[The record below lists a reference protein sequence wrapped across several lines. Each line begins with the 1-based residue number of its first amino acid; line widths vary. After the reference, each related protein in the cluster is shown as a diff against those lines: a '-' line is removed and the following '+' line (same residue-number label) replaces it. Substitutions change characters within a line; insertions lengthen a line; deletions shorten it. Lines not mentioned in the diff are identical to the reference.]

1 MAGLMNIG
9 RIFNGWFDALVND
22 ENKKVVSPVKAMSYA
37 PIWYAV
43 NKISGH
49 MGQLPLVLHRSL
61 ERGSKR
67 AVDDYRYMLCKK
79 RPNYYQTAM
88 QFKQSLQA
96 NCLMYGN
103 GFAWMRRAGNSDRSQ
118 ILDLLPLDSAKM
130 AIVMYQGEKWYLYD
144 SHKDEPIRKYRNV
157 EMASDPDI
165 PGSGGLMVI
174 ADSEIC
180 HFPGLG
186 FDGFAGFSL
195 WKIANDNWTIGIAS
209 DKLVKNGFDKG
220 FRSSMLL
227 EAPANMFRDE
237 KTARE
242 FLEGFRK
249 QHGGPDQNGNIG
261 LLREGIKANVV
272 SMNARDAEI
281 NDSRQFARED
291 VALWFCIE
299 TILGDDS
306 TSYNGIEQRT
316 LAYLS
321 NCLAK
326 WLKTWEEE
334 LDRKLLTEREQ
345 RADELYFKFH
355 DRALLRTDHQ
365 TTINSLSTG
374 INARIY
380 SPNEARELLDL
391 NPYTG
396 GDVYA
401 NPAITPGVGSG
412 DMEDEDDL
420 DDDDDIDTG
429 EAAARAAMR
438 VVVSRIQS
446 VEKKRVVAGCKS
458 KNYVDWLDSFYDKFT
473 GTLADAIKPLLSSK
487 NDIDAAE
494 IAEAY
499 TEASK
504 AALLDAAGQAKDET
518 ELVAIVGET
527 VAGWDR
533 RADTILDAISE
544 QNSK

>member
-1 MAGLMNIG
+1 MAGLLNIG

-22 ENKKVVSPVKAMSYA
+22 ENKKIVSPVKAMSYA
-37 PIWYAV
+37 PVWYAV

-49 MGQLPLVLHRSL
+49 MGQLPLVLHRGL
-61 ERGSKR
+61 ERGAER
-67 AVDDYRYMLCKK
+67 ATDDYRYMLCKK
-79 RPNYYQTAM
+79 RPNYYQTPM

-103 GFAWMRRAGNSDRSQ
+103 GFAWIRRAGTTANSR

-130 AIVMYQGEKWYLYD
+130 AIVMWQGEKWYLYD
-144 SHKDEPIRKYRNV
+144 SHKDEPIRKYRDID
-157 EMASDPDI
+157 MPADPDI

-174 ADSEIC
+174 ADSEMC

-195 WKIANDNWTIGIAS
+195 WKIANDNWAIGIAA
-209 DKLVKNGFDKG
+209 DKLMKSGFDKG

-237 KTARE
+237 KQARE

-272 SMNARDAEI
+272 SMNSRDAEI
-281 NDSRQFARED
+281 NDSRQFSRED
-291 VALWFCIE
+291 VALWFSIE

-334 LDRKLLTEREQ
+334 LDRKLLNEREQ
-345 RADELYFKFH
+345 AADVLYFKFH
-355 DRALLRTDHQ
+355 DRALLRTDYS

-391 NPYTG
+391 NPYEG

-401 NPAITPGVGSG
+401 NPAITPGTG
-412 DMEDEDDL
+412 DQMDEDDDPEDDL
-420 DDDDDIDTG
+420 DESDTG
-429 EAAARAAMR
+429 ARAMR
-438 VVVSRIQS
+438 VVISRVQS
-446 VEKKRVVAGCKS
+446 VEKNRVIKGCKS
-458 KNYVDWLDSFYDKFT
+458 KNFVDWVDSFYDRFT
-473 GTLADAIKPLLSSK
+473 STISDAIRPLLDDRSE
-487 NDIDAAE
+487 IAAE
-494 IAEAY
+494 TIATEY

-527 VAGWDR
+527 VAGWDSR
-533 RADTILDAISE
+533 VDQILTAISE

>member
-1 MAGLMNIG
+1 MAGLLNIG

-22 ENKKVVSPVKAMSYA
+22 ENKKIVSPVKAMSYA
-37 PIWYAV
+37 PVWYAV

-49 MGQLPLVLHRSL
+49 MGQLPLVLHRGL
-61 ERGSKR
+61 ERGAER
-67 AVDDYRYMLCKK
+67 ATDDYRYMICKK
-79 RPNYYQTAM
+79 RPNYYQTPM

-103 GFAWMRRAGNSDRSQ
+103 GFAWIRRAGTTANSR

-130 AIVMYQGEKWYLYD
+130 AIVMWQGEKWYLYD
-144 SHKDEPIRKYRNV
+144 SHKDEPIRKYRDV
-157 EMASDPDI
+157 DMAGDPDI

-174 ADSEIC
+174 ADSEMC

-195 WKIANDNWTIGIAS
+195 WKIANDNWAIGIAA
-209 DKLVKNGFDKG
+209 DKLMKSGFDKG

-237 KTARE
+237 KQARE

-272 SMNARDAEI
+272 SMNSRDAEI
-281 NDSRQFARED
+281 NDSRQFSRED
-291 VALWFCIE
+291 VALWFSIE

-345 RADELYFKFH
+345 AADVLYFKFH
-355 DRALLRTDHQ
+355 DRALLRTDYS

-391 NPYTG
+391 NPYEG

-401 NPAITPGVGSG
+401 NPAITPGTG
-412 DMEDEDDL
+412 DQMDEDDDPEDDL
-420 DDDDDIDTG
+420 DESDTG
-429 EAAARAAMR
+429 ARAMR
-438 VVVSRIQS
+438 VVISRVQS
-446 VEKKRVVAGCKS
+446 VEKNRVIKGCKS
-458 KNYVDWLDSFYDKFT
+458 KNFVDWVDGFYNRFT
-473 GTLADAIKPLLSSK
+473 STISDAIRPLLDDRSE
-487 NDIDAAE
+487 IAAE
-494 IAEAY
+494 TIATEY

-504 AALLDAAGQAKDET
+504 AALLDAAGNAKDEA

-527 VAGWDR
+527 VAGWDSR
-533 RADTILDAISE
+533 VDQILSAISE

>member
-1 MAGLMNIG
+1 MAGLLNIG

-22 ENKKVVSPVKAMSYA
+22 ENKKIVSPVKAMSYA
-37 PIWYAV
+37 PVWYAV

-49 MGQLPLVLHRSL
+49 MGQLPLVLHRGL
-61 ERGSKR
+61 ERGAER
-67 AVDDYRYMLCKK
+67 ATDDYRYMLCKK
-79 RPNYYQTAM
+79 RPNYYQTPM

-103 GFAWMRRAGNSDRSQ
+103 GFAWIRRAGTTANSR

-130 AIVMYQGEKWYLYD
+130 AIVMWQGEKWYLYD
-144 SHKDEPIRKYRNV
+144 SHKDEPIRKYRDID
-157 EMASDPDI
+157 MPADPDI

-174 ADSEIC
+174 ADSEMC

-195 WKIANDNWTIGIAS
+195 WKIANDNWAIGIAA
-209 DKLVKNGFDKG
+209 DKLVKSGFDKG

-237 KTARE
+237 KQARE

-272 SMNARDAEI
+272 SMNSRDAEI
-281 NDSRQFARED
+281 NDSRQFSRED
-291 VALWFCIE
+291 VALWFSIE

-345 RADELYFKFH
+345 AADVLYFKFH
-355 DRALLRTDHQ
+355 DRALLRTDYS

-391 NPYTG
+391 NPYEG

-401 NPAITPGVGSG
+401 NPAITPGAG
-412 DMEDEDDL
+412 DEMGEDDDPEDDL
-420 DDDDDIDTG
+420 DESDTG
-429 EAAARAAMR
+429 ARAMR
-438 VVVSRIQS
+438 VVISRVQS
-446 VEKKRVVAGCKS
+446 VEKNRVIKGCKS
-458 KNYVDWLDSFYDKFT
+458 KNFVDWVDGFYARFT
-473 GTLADAIKPLLSSK
+473 STISDAIRPLLDDRSE
-487 NDIDAAE
+487 IAAE
-494 IAEAY
+494 TIATEY

-504 AALLDAAGQAKDET
+504 AALLDAAGNAKDET

-527 VAGWDR
+527 VAGWDSR
-533 RADTILDAISE
+533 VDQILNAISE

>member
-1 MAGLMNIG
+1 MAGLLNIG

-22 ENKKVVSPVKAMSYA
+22 ENKKIVSPVKAMSYA
-37 PIWYAV
+37 PVWYAV

-49 MGQLPLVLHRSL
+49 MGQLPLVLHRGL
-61 ERGSKR
+61 ERGAER
-67 AVDDYRYMLCKK
+67 ATDDYRYMLCKK
-79 RPNYYQTAM
+79 RPNYYQTPM

-103 GFAWMRRAGNSDRSQ
+103 GFAWIRRAGTTANSR

-130 AIVMYQGEKWYLYD
+130 AIVMWQGEKWYLYD
-144 SHKDEPIRKYRNV
+144 SHKDEPIRKYRDV
-157 EMASDPDI
+157 DMAGDPDI

-174 ADSEIC
+174 ADSEMC

-195 WKIANDNWTIGIAS
+195 WKIANDNWAIGIAA
-209 DKLVKNGFDKG
+209 DKLMKSGFDKG

-237 KTARE
+237 KQARE

-272 SMNARDAEI
+272 SMNSRDAEI
-281 NDSRQFARED
+281 NDSRQFSRED
-291 VALWFCIE
+291 VALWFSIE

-345 RADELYFKFH
+345 AADVLYFKFH
-355 DRALLRTDHQ
+355 DRALLRTDYS

-391 NPYTG
+391 NPYEG

-401 NPAITPGVGSG
+401 NPAITPGTG
-412 DMEDEDDL
+412 DQIDEDDDPEDDL
-420 DDDDDIDTG
+420 DESDTG
-429 EAAARAAMR
+429 ARAMR
-438 VVVSRIQS
+438 VVISRVQS
-446 VEKKRVVAGCKS
+446 VEKNRVIKGCKS
-458 KNYVDWLDSFYDKFT
+458 KNFVDWVDSFYTRFT
-473 GTLADAIKPLLSSK
+473 STISDAIRPLLDDRSE
-487 NDIDAAE
+487 IAAE
-494 IAEAY
+494 TIATEY

-504 AALLDAAGQAKDET
+504 AALLDAAGNAKDET

-527 VAGWDR
+527 VAGWDSR
-533 RADTILDAISE
+533 VDQILSAISE

>member
-1 MAGLMNIG
+1 MAGLLNIG

-22 ENKKVVSPVKAMSYA
+22 ENKKIVSPVKAMSYA
-37 PIWYAV
+37 PVWYAV

-49 MGQLPLVLHRSL
+49 MGQLPLVLHRGL
-61 ERGSKR
+61 ERGAER
-67 AVDDYRYMLCKK
+67 ATDDYRYMLCKK
-79 RPNYYQTAM
+79 RPNYYQTPM

-103 GFAWMRRAGNSDRSQ
+103 GFAWIRRAGTTANSR

-130 AIVMYQGEKWYLYD
+130 AIVMWQGEKWYLYD
-144 SHKDEPIRKYRNV
+144 SHKDEPIRKYRDID
-157 EMASDPDI
+157 MAGDPDI

-174 ADSEIC
+174 ADNEMC

-186 FDGFAGFSL
+186 FDGFAGFSI
-195 WKIANDNWTIGIAS
+195 WKIANDNWAIGIAA
-209 DKLVKNGFDKG
+209 DKLMKSGFDKG

-237 KTARE
+237 KQARE

-272 SMNARDAEI
+272 SMNSRDAEI
-281 NDSRQFARED
+281 NDSRQFSRED
-291 VALWFCIE
+291 VALWFSIE

-345 RADELYFKFH
+345 AADVLYFKFH
-355 DRALLRTDHQ
+355 DRALLRTDYS

-391 NPYTG
+391 NPYEG

-401 NPAITPGVGSG
+401 NPAITPGAG
-412 DMEDEDDL
+412 DEMGEDDDPEDDL
-420 DDDDDIDTG
+420 DESDTG
-429 EAAARAAMR
+429 ARAMR
-438 VVVSRIQS
+438 VVISRVQS
-446 VEKKRVVAGCKS
+446 VEKNRVIKGCKS
-458 KNYVDWLDSFYDKFT
+458 KNFVDWVDGFYARFT
-473 GTLADAIKPLLSSK
+473 STISDAIRPLLDDRSE
-487 NDIDAAE
+487 IAAE
-494 IAEAY
+494 TIATEY

-504 AALLDAAGQAKDET
+504 AALLDAAGNAKDET

-527 VAGWDR
+527 VAGWDSR
-533 RADTILDAISE
+533 VDQILSAILE

>member
-1 MAGLMNIG
+1 MAGLLNIG

-22 ENKKVVSPVKAMSYA
+22 ENKKIVSPVKAMSYA
-37 PIWYAV
+37 PVWYAV

-49 MGQLPLVLHRSL
+49 MGQLPLVLHRGL
-61 ERGSKR
+61 ERGAER
-67 AVDDYRYMLCKK
+67 ATDDYRYMLCKK
-79 RPNYYQTAM
+79 RPNYYQTPM

-103 GFAWMRRAGNSDRSQ
+103 GFAWIRRAGTTANSR

-130 AIVMYQGEKWYLYD
+130 AIVMWQGEKWYLYD
-144 SHKDEPIRKYRNV
+144 SHKDEPIRKYRSV
-157 EMASDPDI
+157 DMAGDPDI

-174 ADSEIC
+174 SDSEMC

-195 WKIANDNWTIGIAS
+195 WKIANDNWAIGIAA
-209 DKLVKNGFDKG
+209 DKLMKSGFDKG

-237 KTARE
+237 KQARE

-272 SMNARDAEI
+272 SMNSRDAEI
-281 NDSRQFARED
+281 NDSRQFSRED
-291 VALWFCIE
+291 VALWFSIE

-345 RADELYFKFH
+345 AADVLYFKFH
-355 DRALLRTDHQ
+355 DRALLRTDYS

-391 NPYTG
+391 NPYEG

-401 NPAITPGVGSG
+401 NPAITPGAG
-412 DMEDEDDL
+412 DEMDEDDDPEDDL
-420 DDDDDIDTG
+420 DESDTG
-429 EAAARAAMR
+429 ARAMR
-438 VVVSRIQS
+438 VVISRVQS
-446 VEKKRVVAGCKS
+446 VEKNRVIKGCKS
-458 KNYVDWLDSFYDKFT
+458 KNFVDWVDGFYARFT
-473 GTLADAIKPLLSSK
+473 STISDAIRPLLDDRSE
-487 NDIDAAE
+487 IAAE
-494 IAEAY
+494 TIATEY

-504 AALLDAAGQAKDET
+504 AALLDAAGNAKDET

-527 VAGWDR
+527 VAGWDSR
-533 RADTILDAISE
+533 VDQILNAISE

>member
-1 MAGLMNIG
+1 MAGLLNIG

-22 ENKKVVSPVKAMSYA
+22 ENKKIVSPVKAMSYA
-37 PIWYAV
+37 PVWYAV

-49 MGQLPLVLHRSL
+49 MGQLPLVLHRGL
-61 ERGSKR
+61 ERGAER
-67 AVDDYRYMLCKK
+67 ATDDYRYMLCKK
-79 RPNYYQTAM
+79 RPNYYQTPM

-103 GFAWMRRAGNSDRSQ
+103 GFAWIRRAGTTANSR

-130 AIVMYQGEKWYLYD
+130 AIVMWQGEKWYLYD
-144 SHKDEPIRKYRNV
+144 SHKDEPIRKYRDID
-157 EMASDPDI
+157 MPADPDI

-174 ADSEIC
+174 ADSEMC

-195 WKIANDNWTIGIAS
+195 WKIANDNWAIGIAA
-209 DKLVKNGFDKG
+209 DKLVKSGFDKG

-237 KTARE
+237 KQARE

-272 SMNARDAEI
+272 SMNSRDAEI
-281 NDSRQFARED
+281 NDSRQFSRED
-291 VALWFCIE
+291 VALWFSIE

-345 RADELYFKFH
+345 AADVLYFKFH
-355 DRALLRTDHQ
+355 DRALLRTDYS

-391 NPYTG
+391 NPYEG

-401 NPAITPGVGSG
+401 NPAITPGAG
-412 DMEDEDDL
+412 DEMGEDDDPEDDL
-420 DDDDDIDTG
+420 DESDTG
-429 EAAARAAMR
+429 ARAMR
-438 VVVSRIQS
+438 VVISRVQS
-446 VEKKRVVAGCKS
+446 VEKNRVIKGCKS
-458 KNYVDWLDSFYDKFT
+458 KNFVDWVDGFYARFT
-473 GTLADAIKPLLSSK
+473 STISDAIRPLLDDRSE
-487 NDIDAAE
+487 IAAE
-494 IAEAY
+494 TIATEY

-504 AALLDAAGQAKDET
+504 AALLDAAGNAKDET

-527 VAGWDR
+527 VAGWDSR
-533 RADTILDAISE
+533 VDQILHAISE

>member
-1 MAGLMNIG
+1 MAGLLNIG

-22 ENKKVVSPVKAMSYA
+22 ENKKIVSPVKAMSYA
-37 PIWYAV
+37 PVWYAV

-49 MGQLPLVLHRSL
+49 MGQLPLVLHRGL
-61 ERGSKR
+61 ERGAER
-67 AVDDYRYMLCKK
+67 ATDDYRYMLCKK
-79 RPNYYQTAM
+79 RPNYYQTPM

-103 GFAWMRRAGNSDRSQ
+103 GFAWIRRAGTTANSR

-130 AIVMYQGEKWYLYD
+130 AIVMWQGEKWYLYD
-144 SHKDEPIRKYRNV
+144 SHKDEPIRKYRSV
-157 EMASDPDI
+157 DMAGDPDI

-174 ADSEIC
+174 ADSEMC

-195 WKIANDNWTIGIAS
+195 WKIANDNWAIGIAA
-209 DKLVKNGFDKG
+209 DKLVKSGFNSG

-227 EAPANMFRDE
+227 EAPANILKDE
-237 KTARE
+237 KEARK
-242 FLEGFRK
+242 FLSDFRS
-249 QHGGPDQNGNIG
+249 QHGGPEANGNIG
-261 LLREGIKANVV
+261 LLREGIKAHVV
-272 SMNARDAEI
+272 SMNGRDAEI
-281 NDSRQFARED
+281 NDSRQFSRED
-291 VALWFCIE
+291 VALWFSIE

-345 RADELYFKFH
+345 AADVLYFKFH
-355 DRALLRTDHQ
+355 DRALLRTDYS

-391 NPYTG
+391 NPYEG

-401 NPAITPGVGSG
+401 NPAITPGAG
-412 DMEDEDDL
+412 DEMGEDDDPEDDL
-420 DDDDDIDTG
+420 DESDTG
-429 EAAARAAMR
+429 ARAMR
-438 VVVSRIQS
+438 VVISRVQS
-446 VEKKRVVAGCKS
+446 VEKNRVIKGCKS
-458 KNYVDWLDSFYDKFT
+458 KNFVDWVDGFYARFT
-473 GTLADAIKPLLSSK
+473 STISDAIRPLLDDRSE
-487 NDIDAAE
+487 IAAE
-494 IAEAY
+494 TIATEY

-504 AALLDAAGQAKDET
+504 AALLDAAGNAKDET

-527 VAGWDR
+527 VAGWDSR
-533 RADTILDAISE
+533 VDQILNAISE

>member
-1 MAGLMNIG
+1 MAGLLNIG

-22 ENKKVVSPVKAMSYA
+22 ENKKIVSPVKAMSYA
-37 PIWYAV
+37 PVWYAV

-49 MGQLPLVLHRSL
+49 MGQLPLVLHRGL
-61 ERGSKR
+61 ERGAER
-67 AVDDYRYMLCKK
+67 ATDDYRYMICKK
-79 RPNYYQTAM
+79 RPNYYQTPM

-103 GFAWMRRAGNSDRSQ
+103 GFAWIRRAGTTANSR

-130 AIVMYQGEKWYLYD
+130 AIVMWQGEKWYLYD
-144 SHKDEPIRKYRNV
+144 SHKDEPIRKYRDID
-157 EMASDPDI
+157 MTADPDI

-174 ADSEIC
+174 ADNEMC

-195 WKIANDNWTIGIAS
+195 WKIANDNWAIGIAA
-209 DKLVKNGFDKG
+209 DKLMKSGFDKG

-237 KTARE
+237 KQARE

-272 SMNARDAEI
+272 SMNSRDAEI
-281 NDSRQFARED
+281 NDSRQFSRED
-291 VALWFCIE
+291 VALWFSIE

-345 RADELYFKFH
+345 AADVLYFKFH
-355 DRALLRTDHQ
+355 DRALLRTDYS

-391 NPYTG
+391 NPYEG

-401 NPAITPGVGSG
+401 NPAITPGTG
-412 DMEDEDDL
+412 DQMDEDD
-420 DDDDDIDTG
+420 DPEDDIDESDTG
-429 EAAARAAMR
+429 ARAMR
-438 VVVSRIQS
+438 VVISRVQS
-446 VEKKRVVAGCKS
+446 VEKNRVIKGCKS
-458 KNYVDWLDSFYDKFT
+458 KNFVDWVDGFYNRFT
-473 GTLADAIKPLLSSK
+473 STISDAIRPLLDDRSE
-487 NDIDAAE
+487 IAAE
-494 IAEAY
+494 AIATEY

-504 AALLDAAGQAKDET
+504 SALLDAAGNAKDET

-527 VAGWDR
+527 VAGWDSR
-533 RADTILDAISE
+533 VDQILTAISE

>member
-1 MAGLMNIG
+1 MAGLLNIG

-22 ENKKVVSPVKAMSYA
+22 ENKKIVSPVKAMSYA
-37 PIWYAV
+37 PVWYAV

-49 MGQLPLVLHRSL
+49 MGQLPLVLHRGL
-61 ERGSKR
+61 ERGAER
-67 AVDDYRYMLCKK
+67 ATDDYRYMLCKK
-79 RPNYYQTAM
+79 RPNYYQTPM

-103 GFAWMRRAGNSDRSQ
+103 GFAWIRRAGSTANSR

-130 AIVMYQGEKWYLYD
+130 AIVMWKGEKWYLYD
-144 SHKDEPIRKYRNV
+144 SHKDEPIRKYRDV
-157 EMASDPDI
+157 DMREDPDI

-174 ADSEIC
+174 ADSEMC

-195 WKIANDNWTIGIAS
+195 WKIANDNWAIGIAA
-209 DKLVKNGFDKG
+209 DKLMKSGFDKG

-237 KTARE
+237 KQARE

-272 SMNARDAEI
+272 SMNSRDAEI
-281 NDSRQFARED
+281 NDSRQFSRED

-345 RADELYFKFH
+345 AADVLYFKFH
-355 DRALLRTDHQ
+355 DRALLRTDYS

-391 NPYTG
+391 NPYEG

-401 NPAITPGVGSG
+401 NPAITPGTG
-412 DMEDEDDL
+412 DQIDEDDDPE
-420 DDDDDIDTG
+420 DDMDESDTG
-429 EAAARAAMR
+429 ARAMR
-438 VVVSRIQS
+438 VVISRVQS
-446 VEKKRVVAGCKS
+446 VEKNRVIKGCKS
-458 KNYVDWLDSFYDKFT
+458 KNFVDWVDGFYARFT
-473 GTLADAIKPLLSSK
+473 STISEAIRPLLDDRSE
-487 NDIDAAE
+487 IAAE
-494 IAEAY
+494 TIATEY

-504 AALLDAAGQAKDET
+504 SALLDAAGNAKDEA

-527 VAGWDR
+527 VAGWDSR
-533 RADTILDAISE
+533 VDQILNAISE

>member
-1 MAGLMNIG
+1 MAGLLNIG

-22 ENKKVVSPVKAMSYA
+22 ENKKIVSPVKAMSYA
-37 PIWYAV
+37 PVWYAV

-49 MGQLPLVLHRSL
+49 MGQLPLVLHRGL
-61 ERGSKR
+61 ERGAER
-67 AVDDYRYMLCKK
+67 ATDDYRYMLCKK
-79 RPNYYQTAM
+79 RPNYYQTPM

-103 GFAWMRRAGNSDRSQ
+103 GFAWIRRAGTTANSR

-130 AIVMYQGEKWYLYD
+130 AIVMWQGEKWYLYD
-144 SHKDEPIRKYRNV
+144 SHKDEPIRKYRDID
-157 EMASDPDI
+157 MAGDPDI

-174 ADSEIC
+174 ADNEMC

-195 WKIANDNWTIGIAS
+195 WKIANDNWAIGIAA
-209 DKLVKNGFDKG
+209 DKLMKSGFDKG

-237 KTARE
+237 KQARE

-272 SMNARDAEI
+272 SMNSRDAEI
-281 NDSRQFARED
+281 NDSRQFSRED
-291 VALWFCIE
+291 VALWFSIE

-345 RADELYFKFH
+345 AADVLYFKFH
-355 DRALLRTDHQ
+355 DRALLRTDYS

-391 NPYTG
+391 NPYEG

-401 NPAITPGVGSG
+401 NPAITPGAG
-412 DMEDEDDL
+412 DEMGEDDDPEDDL
-420 DDDDDIDTG
+420 DESDTG
-429 EAAARAAMR
+429 ARAMR
-438 VVVSRIQS
+438 VVISRVQS
-446 VEKKRVVAGCKS
+446 VEKNRVIKGCKS
-458 KNYVDWLDSFYDKFT
+458 KNFVDWVDGFYARFT
-473 GTLADAIKPLLSSK
+473 STISDAIRPLLDDRSE
-487 NDIDAAE
+487 IAAE
-494 IAEAY
+494 TIATEY

-504 AALLDAAGQAKDET
+504 AALLDAAGNAKDET

-527 VAGWDR
+527 VAGWDSR
-533 RADTILDAISE
+533 VDQILSAILE

>member
-1 MAGLMNIG
+1 MAGLLNIG

-37 PIWYAV
+37 PVWYAV

-49 MGQLPLVLHRSL
+49 MGQLPLVLHRGL
-61 ERGSKR
+61 ERGAER
-67 AVDDYRYMLCKK
+67 ATDDYRYMLCKK
-79 RPNYYQTAM
+79 RPNYYQTPM

-103 GFAWMRRAGNSDRSQ
+103 GFAWIRRAGTTANSR

-130 AIVMYQGEKWYLYD
+130 AIVMWKGEKWYLYD
-144 SHKDEPIRKYRNV
+144 SHKDEPIRKYRDV
-157 EMASDPDI
+157 DMPEDPDI

-174 ADSEIC
+174 ADSEMC

-195 WKIANDNWTIGIAS
+195 WKIANDNWAIGIAA
-209 DKLVKNGFDKG
+209 DKLMKSGFDKG

-237 KTARE
+237 KQARE

-272 SMNARDAEI
+272 SMNSRDAEI
-281 NDSRQFARED
+281 NDSRQFSRED

-345 RADELYFKFH
+345 AADVLYFKFH
-355 DRALLRTDHQ
+355 DRALLRTDYS

-391 NPYTG
+391 NPYEG

-401 NPAITPGVGSG
+401 NPAITPGTG
-412 DMEDEDDL
+412 DQIDEDDDPE
-420 DDDDDIDTG
+420 DDMDESDTG
-429 EAAARAAMR
+429 ARAMR
-438 VVVSRIQS
+438 VVISRVQS
-446 VEKKRVVAGCKS
+446 VEKNRVIKGCKS
-458 KNYVDWLDSFYDKFT
+458 KNFVDWVDGFYARFT
-473 GTLADAIKPLLSSK
+473 STISEAIRPLLDDRSE
-487 NDIDAAE
+487 IAAE
-494 IAEAY
+494 TIATEY

-504 AALLDAAGQAKDET
+504 SALLDAAGNAKDEA

-527 VAGWDR
+527 VAGWDSR
-533 RADTILDAISE
+533 VDQILNAISE